1 MEVKALIDYHDKD
14 MGRKLI
20 RENTVFEVSE
30 KRAKELIAAGVAVE
44 ISRKTK
50 PKSEAANNNTEN

>member
-1 MEVKALIDYHDKD
+1 MEVKALVDYHDKD
-14 MGRKLI
+14 MDRKLI

-44 ISRKTK
+44 ISQKTK
-50 PKSEAANNNTEN
+50 PESKTANNNTKN